1 MTEEKLIA
9 KIAHLWIENGG
20 DAEGLSW
27 CWERIRQAVQDE
39 INSRQ
44 ASVSL
49 APAAQVQ
56 PLIRLCPKCGS
67 DVEFSADDE
76 TALCENCGAILNVD
90 LENDYEISVI
100 A

>member
-1 MTEEKLIA
+1 MIA

-20 DAEGLSW
+20 DAEGFSW

-44 ASVSL
+44 ASVSP

-56 PLIRLCPKCGS
+56 PPLVRLCPRCHYE
-67 DVEFSADDE
+67 VEFEIDDE
-76 TALCENCGAILNVD
+76 TALCQHCEAILNVD
-90 LENDYEISVI
+90 EETDYELSVI